1 MPGMGMGGRTTT
13 AAGTELPTSRTS
25 GVTRMG
31 ALVMPPGMIMTSDMS
46 MDAMRG
52 MAAVDPSDVDARA
65 AVDARGDRPL
75 APRTAGAG

>member
-1 MPGMGMGGRTTT
+1 
-13 AAGTELPTSRTS
+13 
-25 GVTRMG
+25 MG

-65 AVDARGDRPL
+65 AVDARSDRPL
-75 APRTAGAG
+75 APRTAGGG